1 MILNLNISWLTLEK
15 INFGHGG
22 IKMSKTGFE
31 KLDNIDLMNY
41 YAKSKISELTFQ
53 EEKIFEKELR
63 LNLGRELL
71 KRLEKKD
78 GGVDG

>member
-1 MILNLNISWLTLEK
+1 
-15 INFGHGG
+15 
-22 IKMSKTGFE
+22 MSKTGFE

-78 GGVDG
+78 GGVHENG